1 MTVAE
6 LEILVDASIEPALKK
21 IKSLMP
27 QIKQHVTQ
35 AVTVAQKSMEKI
47 DTKKVSKEIHEAF
60 DPNDISELKIDGI
73 KVTIKEI
80 KGVSKE
86 IQKLSGHIKQIEK
99 QQIRITPKTQ
109 PLVQKQASVSGNTV
123 QTTQQTKE
131 LSLWTKIVRQ
141 YYAYLDVAKKKISEL
156 KQETEKAKDKASIF
170 KNHFNHIP
178 KITQKITSNIKNM
191 GTGLKS
197 GLKHVLKY
205 AMALFSLRSIY
216 SVLSNSASAW
226 LSSQNKGAQQLSA
239 NIEYM
244 KYAMRKCICS
254 CNRNSN

>member
-1 MTVAE
+1 
-6 LEILVDASIEPALKK
+6 
-21 IKSLMP
+21 MP
-27 QIKQHVTQ
+27 QIKQHVTR

-47 DTKKVSKEIHEAF
+47 NTKKVSKEIHEAF

-86 IQKLSGHIKQIEK
+86 VQKLSGHIKQIEK
-99 QQIRITPKTQ
+99 QQISITPKAQ
-109 PLVQKQASVSGNTV
+109 PLALKQTNTSSNTA
-123 QTTQQTKE
+123 QQQTKE

-226 LSSQNKGAQQLSA
+226 LSSQNTGARQLSA

-244 KYAMRKCICS
+244 KYAMRKCVCS